1 MHVHGMLYAMTSAP
15 PTPLTLAPG
24 QRWDARLWSILLVV
38 CGVIFLD
45 ALDVS
50 MVGMSLPS
58 IGSDLGVDLSSLQW
72 VVTGYVLGYGGL
84 LLLGGRTADLL
95 GRRRVFL
102 VALGVFAVVSM
113 LSAVVSSPELLV
125 AARFVK
131 GLAAAF
137 TAPAA
142 LSIITTTFPEGPHR
156 NRALSIFTTCGAS
169 GFSMGLIFGGLLTE
183 VGWRWTFLLPGPVAL
198 LILLFAI
205 RTIPNSP
212 RDDVAGG
219 YDFPGAISVTAA
231 MLLLVYGVVNAP
243 HAGWASV
250 QTVVLFAAAAAL
262 LAAFIVIERRSSH
275 PLVRL
280 GILTLAPL
288 RRANLAILVVFGAY
302 IAFQFIGTLYM
313 QTLLGWSSFETA
325 LGFLPAG
332 LLVALLSPNAG
343 KLADR
348 IGTETMIVAAMALFV
363 AGYALSLRIGPEA
376 AYFST
381 VFPTIM
387 LIGLGFAIGFP
398 ALNIQAVSGV
408 PDHEQGLASGLFN
421 TSNQV
426 GGAVVLAI
434 VTAVISS
441 QAVGVTTPAGMLS
454 AYKPGLAVVTGISAL
469 GLVIALTGLRG
480 LRARREAEAVEAAE
494 LAAVQ
499 KELAEEEMSPVA

>member
-1 MHVHGMLYAMTSAP
+1 MTQTTHTTSAP
-15 PTPLTLAPG
+15 RMT
-24 QRWDARLWSILLVV
+24 WDARLWGALLVV

-45 ALDVS
+45 GLDVS

-58 IGSDLGVDLSSLQW
+58 IGADLGVPLSSLQW

-84 LLLGGRTADLL
+84 LLLGGRAADLL

-102 VALGVFAVVSM
+102 IALAVFAVVSM
-113 LSAVVSSPELLV
+113 LSSLATSPELLI

-131 GLAAAF
+131 GVSAAF

-142 LSIITTTFPEGPHR
+142 LSIITTTFHEGPDR
-156 NRALSIFTTCGAS
+156 NRALSIFTTCAAS
-169 GFSMGLIFGGLLTE
+169 GFSMGLILGGALTE
-183 VGWRWTFLLPGPVAL
+183 VGWRWTFLMPGPVAL
-198 LILLFAI
+198 IVLLFAI
-205 RTIPNSP
+205 KLIPNSP
-212 RDDVAGG
+212 RDNAAGG
-219 YDFPGAISVTAA
+219 YDIPGAITVTAG
-231 MLLLVYGVVNAP
+231 MLALVYAVVGAE
-243 HAGWASV
+243 HTGWVSF
-250 QTVVLFAAAAAL
+250 QTIGTFTLAVVL
-262 LAAFIVIERRSSH
+262 LASFVVIELRSKH

-280 GILTLAPL
+280 GILRNASL
-288 RRANLAILVVFGAY
+288 RRANLAVLTVFGAY
-302 IAFQFIGTLYM
+302 VAFQLIGTLYL
-313 QTLLGWSSFETA
+313 QNLLGWSSFETA
-325 LGFLPAG
+325 LAFLPAG
-332 LLVALLSPNAG
+332 LLVATLSPNAG

-363 AGYALSLRIGPEA
+363 AGYALSLRIGPES

-421 TSNQV
+421 TANQV

-441 QAVGVTTPAGMLS
+441 QSVGVTTAAGMLS

-499 KELAEEEMSPVA
+499 KELAEEEMSPAA

>member
-1 MHVHGMLYAMTSAP
+1 MT
-15 PTPLTLAPG
+15 
-24 QRWDARLWSILLVV
+24 WDARLWGALLVV

-45 ALDVS
+45 GLDVS

-58 IGSDLGVDLSSLQW
+58 IGADLGVSLASLQW

-102 VALGVFAVVSM
+102 IALAVFALVSM
-113 LSAVVSSPELLV
+113 LSSLATNPELLI

-131 GLAAAF
+131 GVAAAF

-142 LSIITTTFPEGPHR
+142 LSIITTTFHEGPDR
-156 NRALSIFTTCGAS
+156 NRALSIFTTCAAS
-169 GFSMGLIFGGLLTE
+169 GFSMGLILGGALTE
-183 VGWRWTFLLPGPVAL
+183 VGWRWTFLMPGPVAL
-198 LILLFAI
+198 IVLLFGI
-205 RTIPNSP
+205 KLIPNSP
-212 RDDVAGG
+212 RDDAAGG
-219 YDFPGAISVTAA
+219 YDVPGAVMVTAG
-231 MLLLVYGVVNAP
+231 MLSLVYAVVGAE
-243 HAGWASV
+243 HAGWVSV
-250 QTVVLFAAAAAL
+250 QTIGLFALAAVL
-262 LAAFIVIERRSSH
+262 LAGFVVIELRTKH

-280 GILTLAPL
+280 GILRSSSL
-288 RRANLAILVVFGAY
+288 RRANLAILTVFGSY
-302 IAFQFIGTLYM
+302 VAFQLIGTMYL
-313 QTLLGWSSFETA
+313 QNLLGWSSFQTA

-332 LLVALLSPNAG
+332 LLVATLSPNVG
-343 KLADR
+343 KIVDR
-348 IGTETMIVAAMALFV
+348 VGTEKMIIVAMALFV
-363 AGYALSLRIGPEA
+363 AGYALSLRIGPES

-387 LIGLGFAIGFP
+387 LLGLGFALGFP
-398 ALNIQAVSGV
+398 SLNIQAVSGV

-441 QAVGVTTPAGMLS
+441 QTEGVTATSGVLS
-454 AYKPGLAVVTGISAL
+454 AYKSGLGVVTGIAAL

-480 LRARREAEAVEAAE
+480 LRARRATEEAEAAE

-499 KELAEEEMSPVA
+499 KELAEEEMTPAA

>member
-1 MHVHGMLYAMTSAP
+1 
-15 PTPLTLAPG
+15 
-24 QRWDARLWSILLVV
+24 VV

-45 ALDVS
+45 GLDVS

-58 IGSDLGVDLSSLQW
+58 IGADLGVSLSSLQW

-84 LLLGGRTADLL
+84 LLLGGRAADLL

-102 VALGVFAVVSM
+102 IALAVFAVVSM
-113 LSAVVSSPELLV
+113 LSSLATSPELLI
-125 AARFVK
+125 ASRFVK
-131 GLAAAF
+131 GIAAAF

-142 LSIITTTFPEGPHR
+142 LSIITTTFHEGPDR
-156 NRALSIFTTCGAS
+156 NRALSIFTTCAAS
-169 GFSMGLIFGGLLTE
+169 GFSMGLILGGALTE
-183 VGWRWTFLLPGPVAL
+183 VGWRWTFLMPGPVAL
-198 LILLFAI
+198 IVLLFAI
-205 RTIPNSP
+205 KLIPNSP
-212 RDDVAGG
+212 RDNAAGG
-219 YDFPGAISVTAA
+219 YDVPGAITVTAG
-231 MLLLVYGVVNAP
+231 MLSLVYAVVGAE
-243 HAGWASV
+243 HAGWVSV
-250 QTVVLFAAAAAL
+250 QTIGMFALSAVL
-262 LAAFIVIERRSSH
+262 LAGFVAIELRSKH

-280 GILTLAPL
+280 GILRNANL
-288 RRANLAILVVFGAY
+288 RRANLAILTVFGAY
-302 IAFQFIGTLYM
+302 VAFQLIGTLYL
-313 QTLLGWSSFETA
+313 QNLLGWSSFETA
-325 LGFLPAG
+325 LAFLPAG
-332 LLVALLSPNAG
+332 LLVATLSPNAG

-348 IGTETMIVAAMALFV
+348 IGTETMIVASMALFV
-363 AGYALSLRIGPEA
+363 VGYGLSLRIGPES

-499 KELAEEEMSPVA
+499 KELAEEEMSPAA

>member
-1 MHVHGMLYAMTSAP
+1 MAP
-15 PTPLTLAPG
+15 D
-24 QRWDARLWSILLVV
+24 QRWTGRLWAILLVV

-58 IGSDLGVDLSSLQW
+58 IGADLGVDISSLQW

-113 LSAVVSSPELLV
+113 LSSVVSSPELLI

-169 GFSMGLIFGGLLTE
+169 GFSMGLIIGGLLTE
-183 VGWRWTFLLPGPVAL
+183 VGWRWTFLLPGPIAL
-198 LILLFAI
+198 LILVAAY

-212 RDDVAGG
+212 RDKTAGG
-219 YDFPGAISVTAA
+219 YDLPGAVTVTAA
-231 MLLLVYGVVNAP
+231 MLILVYGVVNAP
-243 HAGWASV
+243 HVGWGSAR
-250 QTVVLFAAAAAL
+250 TIGLFAVAAVLMASF
-262 LAAFIVIERRSSH
+262 LAIERRSRH

-280 GILTLAPL
+280 GILRLAPL
-288 RRANLAILVVFGAY
+288 RRANLAILAVFGAY
-302 IAFQFIGTLYM
+302 ISFQFIGTLYM

-332 LLVALLSPNAG
+332 LLVAMLSPNAG

-348 IGTETMIVAAMALFV
+348 IGTGPMIVVGMSMFV
-363 AGYALSLRIGPEA
+363 AAYVLSWRIGSEP
-376 AYFST
+376 AYFSS
-381 VFPTIM
+381 VLPTM
-387 LIGLGFAIGFP
+387 LLVGLGFAITFP
-398 ALNIQAVSGV
+398 ALNIQATAGV
-408 PDHEQGLASGLFN
+408 VDHEQGLASGLLS
-421 TSNQV
+421 TAAQV
-426 GGAVVLAI
+426 GGALVLAV
-434 VTAVISS
+434 VTAVIDS
-441 QAVGVTTPAGMLS
+441 QARDVTSPSGMMS
-454 AYKPGLAVVTGISAL
+454 AYRPGLFVVAGVALL
-469 GLVIALTGLRG
+469 GLVISLPGL
-480 LRARREAEAVEAAE
+480 LRKSAAQPAEVPAVEDLTEELEPAA
-494 LAAVQ
+494 
-499 KELAEEEMSPVA
+499 

>member
-1 MHVHGMLYAMTSAP
+1 MT
-15 PTPLTLAPG
+15 
-24 QRWDARLWSILLVV
+24 WDARLWGALLVV

-45 ALDVS
+45 GLDVS

-58 IGSDLGVDLSSLQW
+58 IGADLGVSLSSLQW

-102 VALGVFAVVSM
+102 IALAVFAAVSM
-113 LSAVVSSPELLV
+113 LSSLATNAELLI

-131 GLAAAF
+131 GVAAAF

-142 LSIITTTFPEGPHR
+142 LSIITTTFHEGPDR
-156 NRALSIFTTCGAS
+156 NRALSIFTTCAAS
-169 GFSMGLIFGGLLTE
+169 GFSMGLILGGALTE
-183 VGWRWTFLLPGPVAL
+183 VGWRWTFLMPGPVAL
-198 LILLFAI
+198 IVLLFALKL
-205 RTIPNSP
+205 IPNSP
-212 RDDVAGG
+212 RDNTSGG
-219 YDFPGAISVTAA
+219 YDVPGAITVTGG
-231 MLLLVYGVVNAP
+231 MLSLVYAVVGAE
-243 HAGWASV
+243 HAGWVSV
-250 QTVVLFAAAAAL
+250 QTFGMFALAIVLL
-262 LAAFIVIERRSSH
+262 GAFVAIELRSKH

-280 GILTLAPL
+280 GILRNASL
-288 RRANLAILVVFGAY
+288 RRANLAILTVFGAY
-302 IAFQFIGTLYM
+302 VAFQLIGTLYM
-313 QTLLGWSSFETA
+313 QNLLGWSSFETA
-325 LGFLPAG
+325 LAFLPAG
-332 LLVALLSPNAG
+332 LLVATLSPNAG

-348 IGTETMIVAAMALFV
+348 FGTEAMIVTSMALFV

-387 LIGLGFAIGFP
+387 LLGLGFAIGFP

-441 QAVGVTTPAGMLS
+441 QSVGVTTQAGMLS
-454 AYKPGLAVVTGISAL
+454 AYKPGLGVVTGIAAL

-480 LRARREAEAVEAAE
+480 LKARRAAEAAETAE

-499 KELAEEEMSPVA
+499 NELAEEEMTPAA

>member
-1 MHVHGMLYAMTSAP
+1 MAP
-15 PTPLTLAPG
+15 D
-24 QRWDARLWSILLVV
+24 QRWTGRLWAILLVV

-58 IGSDLGVDLSSLQW
+58 IGADLGVDISSLQW

-113 LSAVVSSPELLV
+113 LSSVVSSPELLV

-198 LILLFAI
+198 LILLAAY

-212 RDDVAGG
+212 RDETAGG
-219 YDFPGAISVTAA
+219 YDLPGAVTVTAA
-231 MLLLVYGVVNAP
+231 MLILVYGVVNAP
-243 HAGWASV
+243 HVGWGSAR
-250 QTVVLFAAAAAL
+250 TILLFAVAAVL
-262 LAAFIVIERRSSH
+262 MVSFVTIERRSRN

-280 GILTLAPL
+280 GILRLAPL
-288 RRANLAILVVFGAY
+288 RRANLAILAVFGAY
-302 IAFQFIGTLYM
+302 ISFQFIGTLYM

-332 LLVALLSPNAG
+332 LLVAMLSPNAG

-348 IGTETMIVAAMALFV
+348 IGTGPMIVVGMSMFV
-363 AGYALSLRIGPEA
+363 AAYVLSWRIGSEP

-381 VFPTIM
+381 VLPTM
-387 LIGLGFAIGFP
+387 LLVGLGFAITFP
-398 ALNIQAVSGV
+398 ALNIQATAGV
-408 PDHEQGLASGLFN
+408 QDHEQGLASGLLS
-421 TSNQV
+421 TSAQV
-426 GGAVVLAI
+426 GGALVLAV
-434 VTAVISS
+434 VTAVIDS
-441 QAVGVTTPAGMLS
+441 QARAVTSPSGMMS
-454 AYKPGLAVVTGISAL
+454 AYRPGLFVVAGVALL
-469 GLVIALTGLRG
+469 GLVISLPGLVRK
-480 LRARREAEAVEAAE
+480 RAAE
-494 LAAVQ
+494 PA
-499 KELAEEEMSPVA
+499 EEPLAEDLTEELEPAA

>member
-1 MHVHGMLYAMTSAP
+1 MTQTTHTTSPARM
-15 PTPLTLAPG
+15 T
-24 QRWDARLWSILLVV
+24 WDARLWGALLVV

-45 ALDVS
+45 GLDVS

-58 IGSDLGVDLSSLQW
+58 IGADLGVSLSSLQW

-102 VALGVFAVVSM
+102 IALGVFAAVSM
-113 LSAVVSSPELLV
+113 LSSLATSPELLI

-131 GLAAAF
+131 GVAAAF

-142 LSIITTTFPEGPHR
+142 LSIITTTFHEGPDR
-156 NRALSIFTTCGAS
+156 NRALSIFTTCAAS
-169 GFSMGLIFGGLLTE
+169 GFSMGLILGGALTE
-183 VGWRWTFLLPGPVAL
+183 VGWRWTFLMPGPIAL
-198 LILLFAI
+198 IVLLFAI
-205 RTIPNSP
+205 KLIPNSP
-212 RDDVAGG
+212 RDNAAGG
-219 YDFPGAISVTAA
+219 YDIPGAITVTAG
-231 MLLLVYGVVNAP
+231 MLSLVYAVVGAE
-243 HAGWASV
+243 HAGWVSV
-250 QTVVLFAAAAAL
+250 QTIGMFALAVVL
-262 LAAFIVIERRSSH
+262 LAGFVAIELRSKH

-280 GILTLAPL
+280 GILRNASL
-288 RRANLAILVVFGAY
+288 RRANLAILTVFGSY
-302 IAFQFIGTLYM
+302 VAFQLIGTLYL
-313 QTLLGWSSFETA
+313 QNLLGWSSFETA
-325 LGFLPAG
+325 LAFLPAG
-332 LLVALLSPNAG
+332 LLVATLSPNAG

-348 IGTETMIVAAMALFV
+348 IGTAPMIIGAMVLFV
-363 AGYALSLRIGPEA
+363 AGYALSLRIGPES
-376 AYFST
+376 AYFAT

-421 TSNQV
+421 TASQV

-441 QAVGVTTPAGMLS
+441 QSVGVTTPAGMLS

-469 GLVIALTGLRG
+469 GLLIALTGLRG
-480 LRARREAEAVEAAE
+480 LRARRGAEAAEAAE

-499 KELAEEEMSPVA
+499 NELAEEEMTPAA

>member
-1 MHVHGMLYAMTSAP
+1 MT
-15 PTPLTLAPG
+15 
-24 QRWDARLWSILLVV
+24 WDARLWGALLVV

-45 ALDVS
+45 GLDVS

-58 IGSDLGVDLSSLQW
+58 IGSDLGVSLSSLQW

-84 LLLGGRTADLL
+84 LLLGGRAADLL

-102 VALGVFAVVSM
+102 IALAVFAVVSM
-113 LSAVVSSPELLV
+113 LSSLATSPELLI

-131 GLAAAF
+131 GVAAAF

-142 LSIITTTFPEGPHR
+142 LSIITTTFHEGPDR
-156 NRALSIFTTCGAS
+156 NRALSIFTTCAAS
-169 GFSMGLIFGGLLTE
+169 GFSMGLILGGALTE
-183 VGWRWTFLLPGPVAL
+183 VGWRWTFLMPGPVAL
-198 LILLFAI
+198 IVLLFAI
-205 RTIPNSP
+205 KLIPNSP
-212 RDDVAGG
+212 RDKAAGG
-219 YDFPGAISVTAA
+219 YDIPGAITVTAG
-231 MLLLVYGVVNAP
+231 MLSLVYAVVGAE
-243 HAGWASV
+243 HAGWVSV
-250 QTVVLFAAAAAL
+250 QTIGMFV
-262 LAAFIVIERRSSH
+262 LAAVLLGAFIAIEQRSKH

-280 GILTLAPL
+280 GILRNASL
-288 RRANLAILVVFGAY
+288 RRANLAILTVFGAY
-302 IAFQFIGTLYM
+302 VAFQLIGTLYL
-313 QTLLGWSSFETA
+313 QNLLGWSSFETA
-325 LGFLPAG
+325 LAFLPAG
-332 LLVALLSPNAG
+332 LLVATLSPNAG

-348 IGTETMIVAAMALFV
+348 IGTETMIIAAMALFV

-441 QAVGVTTPAGMLS
+441 QSVGVTTPAGMLS

-499 KELAEEEMSPVA
+499 KELAEEEMSPAV

>member
-1 MHVHGMLYAMTSAP
+1 MT
-15 PTPLTLAPG
+15 
-24 QRWDARLWSILLVV
+24 WDARLWGALLVV

-45 ALDVS
+45 GLDVS

-58 IGSDLGVDLSSLQW
+58 IGADLGVSLASLQW

-102 VALGVFAVVSM
+102 IALAVFAVVSM
-113 LSAVVSSPELLV
+113 LSSLATNPELLI

-131 GLAAAF
+131 GVAAAF

-142 LSIITTTFPEGPHR
+142 LSIITTTFHEGPDR
-156 NRALSIFTTCGAS
+156 NRALSIFTTCAAS
-169 GFSMGLIFGGLLTE
+169 GFSMGLILGGALTE
-183 VGWRWTFLLPGPVAL
+183 VGWRWTFLAPGPVAL
-198 LILLFAI
+198 IVLLFAI
-205 RTIPNSP
+205 KLIPNSP
-212 RDDVAGG
+212 RDDAAGG
-219 YDFPGAISVTAA
+219 YDVPGAITVTGG
-231 MLLLVYGVVNAP
+231 MLSLVYAVVGAE
-243 HAGWASV
+243 HAGWVSV
-250 QTVVLFAAAAAL
+250 QTIGLFALAAVL
-262 LAAFIVIERRSSH
+262 LAGFVAIEQRTKH

-280 GILTLAPL
+280 GILRNASL
-288 RRANLAILVVFGAY
+288 RRANLAILTVFGSY
-302 IAFQFIGTLYM
+302 VAFQLIGTLYL
-313 QTLLGWSSFETA
+313 QNLLGWSSFETA

-332 LLVALLSPNAG
+332 LLVATLSPNIG
-343 KLADR
+343 KVVDR
-348 IGTETMIVAAMALFV
+348 VGTEKMIIVAMALFV
-363 AGYALSLRIGPEA
+363 AGYALSLRIGPES

-387 LIGLGFAIGFP
+387 LLGLGFAIGFP
-398 ALNIQAVSGV
+398 SLNIQAVSGV

-441 QAVGVTTPAGMLS
+441 QTAGVSAPTGVLS
-454 AYKPGLAVVTGISAL
+454 AYKSGLGVVTGIAAL
-469 GLVIALTGLRG
+469 GLVIALSGLRG
-480 LRARREAEAVEAAE
+480 LKARRAAEEREAAE

-499 KELAEEEMSPVA
+499 DELAAEEMTPAA

>member
-1 MHVHGMLYAMTSAP
+1 
-15 PTPLTLAPG
+15 
-24 QRWDARLWSILLVV
+24 
-38 CGVIFLD
+38 
-45 ALDVS
+45 
-50 MVGMSLPS
+50 
-58 IGSDLGVDLSSLQW
+58 

-142 LSIITTTFPEGPHR
+142 LSIITTTFPEGTHR

-183 VGWRWTFLLPGPVAL
+183 FGWRWTFLLPGPVAL

-212 RDDVAGG
+212 RDDAAGG

-231 MLLLVYGVVNAP
+231 MLALVYAVVGAPQAGWVSAQTVGLFALAAVLLV
-243 HAGWASV
+243 
-250 QTVVLFAAAAAL
+250 TFVL
-262 LAAFIVIERRSSH
+262 VERRSSH

-332 LLVALLSPNAG
+332 LLVAVLSPNAG

-348 IGTETMIVAAMALFV
+348 IGTGRMIVLGMSMFV
-363 AGYALSLRIGPEA
+363 AAYALALRIGSEP
-376 AYFST
+376 AYLST
-381 VFPTIM
+381 VLPTM
-387 LIGLGFAIGFP
+387 LLVGLGFAITFP
-398 ALNIQAVSGV
+398 ALNIQATAGV
-408 PDHEQGLASGLFN
+408 EDHEQGLASGLLS
-421 TSNQV
+421 TSAQV
-426 GGAVVLAI
+426 GGAIVLAV
-434 VTAVISS
+434 VTAVIDS
-441 QAVGVTTPAGMLS
+441 QSRGITAPTEMMSAYRPGLFVVAGVALLGLLVSLPGLIRRSAESPATDAGELDEPLDELTPA
-454 AYKPGLAVVTGISAL
+454 A
-469 GLVIALTGLRG
+469 
-480 LRARREAEAVEAAE
+480 
-494 LAAVQ
+494 
-499 KELAEEEMSPVA
+499 

>member
-1 MHVHGMLYAMTSAP
+1 MTETTHTTSPARM
-15 PTPLTLAPG
+15 T
-24 QRWDARLWSILLVV
+24 WDARLWGALLVV

-45 ALDVS
+45 GLDVS

-58 IGSDLGVDLSSLQW
+58 IGADLGVSLASLQW

-102 VALGVFAVVSM
+102 IALAVFAVVSM
-113 LSAVVSSPELLV
+113 LSSLASNPELLI

-131 GLAAAF
+131 GVAAAF

-142 LSIITTTFPEGPHR
+142 LSIITTTFHEGPDR
-156 NRALSIFTTCGAS
+156 NRALSIFTTCAAS
-169 GFSMGLIFGGLLTE
+169 GFSMGLILGGALTE
-183 VGWRWTFLLPGPVAL
+183 VGWRWTFLMPGPVAL
-198 LILLFAI
+198 IVLLFGI
-205 RTIPNSP
+205 KLIPNSP
-212 RDDVAGG
+212 RDDAAGG
-219 YDFPGAISVTAA
+219 YDVPGAVTVTAG
-231 MLLLVYGVVNAP
+231 MLSLVYAVVGAE
-243 HAGWASV
+243 HAGWASF
-250 QTVVLFAAAAAL
+250 QTIGLFALAAVL
-262 LAAFIVIERRSSH
+262 LAGFVAIEQRTKH

-280 GILTLAPL
+280 GILRNASL
-288 RRANLAILVVFGAY
+288 RRANLAILTVFGSY
-302 IAFQFIGTLYM
+302 VAFQLIGTLYL
-313 QTLLGWSSFETA
+313 QNLLGWSSFETA

-332 LLVALLSPNAG
+332 LLVATLSPNVG
-343 KLADR
+343 KIVDR
-348 IGTETMIVAAMALFV
+348 VGTEKMIIVAMALFV
-363 AGYALSLRIGPEA
+363 AGYALSLRIGPES
-376 AYFST
+376 AYFSE

-387 LIGLGFAIGFP
+387 LLGLGFAIGFP
-398 ALNIQAVSGV
+398 SLNIQAVSGV

-441 QAVGVTTPAGMLS
+441 QTVGVTAPTGVLS
-454 AYKPGLAVVTGISAL
+454 AYKSGLGVVTGIAAL

-480 LRARREAEAVEAAE
+480 LRARRAVEEREAAE

-499 KELAEEEMSPVA
+499 DELASEEMTPAA